1 MSAPLLFS
9 PFALR
14 GLTVANRIVV
24 SPMCQYSAQDG
35 SATDWHLMH
44 LGQFAVSG
52 PGLLIAEATA
62 VSPEGRISPTDLGL
76 YSDANEA
83 ALARVVAF
91 CREHGRA
98 ALGIQLAHAGRKA
111 SSRAP
116 WKGRGPLQG
125 LGPEGEGAW
134 ETVGPSAVPFGED
147 WPAPRALDRAGMDQ
161 VVRDF
166 VAATRRAQR
175 LGFDLVELHA
185 AHGYLL
191 HEFLSPLSNRRTDTF
206 GGSLENRMRFPLE
219 VFEAVRAA
227 WPAEK
232 PLGVRLSS
240 VDHVPEGWQ
249 LEDSV
254 ALTAEL
260 KRRGCDYV
268 DASSGA
274 IAQGIRIESGPGYQ
288 VRYAHELRARTGMP
302 TCAVGLITDPHQAEQ
317 IVRSGQADL
326 VALARAFL
334 DDPRWAWHA
343 AAALGA
349 EIDYV
354 PQYARAQ
361 ELR

>member
-1 MSAPLLFS
+1 
-9 PFALR
+9 
-14 GLTVANRIVV
+14 
-24 SPMCQYSAQDG
+24 
-35 SATDWHLMH
+35 
-44 LGQFAVSG
+44 
-52 PGLLIAEATA
+52 
-62 VSPEGRISPTDLGL
+62 
-76 YSDANEA
+76 
-83 ALARVVAF
+83 
-91 CREHGRA
+91 
-98 ALGIQLAHAGRKA
+98 
-111 SSRAP
+111 
-116 WKGRGPLQG
+116 
-125 LGPEGEGAW
+125 
-134 ETVGPSAVPFGED
+134 
-147 WPAPRALDRAGMDQ
+147 MDQ
-161 VVRDF
+161 VMRDF
-166 VAATRRAQR
+166 VAATRRAER
-175 LGFDLVELHA
+175 LGFDLIELHA

-191 HEFLSPLSNRRTDTF
+191 HEYLSPLSNRRTDAY

-232 PLGVRLSS
+232 PLGVRISS
-240 VDHVPEGWQ
+240 VDHVEEGWQ

-274 IAQGIRIESGPGYQ
+274 IAQGIRIETGPGYQ
-288 VRYAHELRARTGMP
+288 VRYADTLRARTGMP

-317 IVRSGQADL
+317 ILRSGQADL

-349 EIDYV
+349 QMDYV
-354 PQYARAQ
+354 PQYARAK